1 LIELIRTIQY
11 HSQGSMV
18 PFVRIPSY
26 TPELIAFALN
36 AGAGGIL
43 MPRVQNAKQAEE
55 LIRLSRFPP
64 LGERGFPPAAL
75 IGEGQNRTPNGMSAY
90 DVWNSHAA
98 VICQIEDLV
107 GLENVDEICGVPG
120 GESCANRTKR
130 KTRERNNILTCPA
143 NSTVD
148 GIFVGTGDL
157 RLSMGLAPGSLDG
170 DETEFVAAL
179 EKIRDAAK
187 ARGLP
192 IMGFGL
198 SPSILRQRV
207 EMGWS
212 AFIVHGDIDA
222 ICQSAKESLE
232 LFSRATKATNGHAAG
247 ADGTK

>member
-1 LIELIRTIQY
+1 
-11 HSQGSMV
+11 M
-18 PFVRIPSY
+18 
-26 TPELIAFALN
+26 
-36 AGAGGIL
+36 
-43 MPRVQNAKQAEE
+43 
-55 LIRLSRFPP
+55 
-64 LGERGFPPAAL
+64 
-75 IGEGQNRTPNGMSAY
+75 
-90 DVWNSHAA
+90 D
-98 VICQIEDLV
+98 
-107 GLENVDEICGVPG
+107 
-120 GESCANRTKR
+120 
-130 KTRERNNILTCPA
+130 
-143 NSTVD
+143 
-148 GIFVGTGDL
+148 
-157 RLSMGLAPGSLDG
+157 LAPGSLDG

-187 ARGLP
+187 GRGLP